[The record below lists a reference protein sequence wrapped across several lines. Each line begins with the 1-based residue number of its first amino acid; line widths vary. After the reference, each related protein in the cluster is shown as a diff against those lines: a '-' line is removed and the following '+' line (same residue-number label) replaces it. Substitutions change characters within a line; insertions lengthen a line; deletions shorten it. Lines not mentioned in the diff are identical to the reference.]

1 VSTDAMS
8 NETHFECIQLLEE
21 AQARLVNA
29 IHAHDLIELAD
40 SVSALIECNKLILS
54 HLRQE

>member
-1 VSTDAMS
+1 MS

>member
-1 VSTDAMS
+1 MNKEA
-8 NETHFECIQLLEE
+8 HFECIQLLEE

-29 IHAHDLIELAD
+29 IHDHDFIELAD
-40 SVSALIECNKLILS
+40 SVSALIECNKAILS